1 MSFEFAPGKAMATP
15 DEVGRVARWLEGNF
29 TVAELRAVANGD
41 IGDIRAQAATMLR
54 SLAKDHSTAI
64 NALQDIA
71 AMGRKAGSETA
82 RHTLCQLGIDVPDY
96 DRMT

>member
-1 MSFEFAPGKAMATP
+1 MSFDIASGKATP
-15 DEVGRVARWLEGNF
+15 DEVERVIAALELAHHCSVI
-29 TVAELRAVANGD
+29 TAVPACGLTAHD
-41 IGDIRAQAATMLR
+41 IHLAAALMR

-82 RHTLCQLGIDVPDY
+82 RHTLCQLGVDVPDY
-96 DRMT
+96 GSMT